1 MSESLEIGHTCT
13 WNRWSIQVNRSP
25 FWTHALY
32 EKTIVIYTGLALHTL
47 GYVILHAWV
56 STSGTCS
63 GIVTRVCNRCDGVTL
78 DLSVSSN
85 MIASV
90 SENENK
96 VSCILPPPH
105 HLCTHNCLQQSIKEC
120 FRIVI
125 VCRDS
130 QTTNSLL
137 QTWKKQVCFES
148 CILINVICNIH
159 VAVPDRN
166 RILFRCVFRAHHPV
180 WHAIALSFH

>member
-1 MSESLEIGHTCT
+1 MLECPHLA
-13 WNRWSIQVNRSP
+13 
-25 FWTHALY
+25 HA
-32 EKTIVIYTGLALHTL
+32 V
-47 GYVILHAWV
+47 VQ
-56 STSGTCS
+56 SG
-63 GIVTRVCNRCDGVTL
+63 VCYRCDGVTL

-125 VCRDS
+125 VCGDS

-137 QTWKKQVCFES
+137 QTWRKQVCFFRLHT
-148 CILINVICNIH
+148 CILRNIGIDIYQNTRLKKTWMSWTKLRHLVPSHTGSDKKCKLRKKAASTGIGQYLYHVPFIVPHVVCNTLT
-159 VAVPDRN
+159 VN
-166 RILFRCVFRAHHPV
+166 
-180 WHAIALSFH
+180 ALVSLVRDITWR